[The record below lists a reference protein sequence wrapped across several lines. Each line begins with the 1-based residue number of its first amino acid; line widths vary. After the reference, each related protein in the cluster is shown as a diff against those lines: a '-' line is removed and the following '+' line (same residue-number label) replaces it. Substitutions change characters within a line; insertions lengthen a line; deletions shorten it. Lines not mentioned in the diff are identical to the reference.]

1 MAWRDRSAH
10 VRLPHA
16 GCEVAGPRSST
27 TFSWRHATG
36 AAHTHVATK
45 LPDGVGD
52 QPAFIGRRNHAITRD
67 LEGTFRRM
75 KKIFLTLFQI
85 AVTVGMLIWVFH
97 DPNQRAKMAEALRTA
112 DYRWVGAGIFAYVLV
127 EVFAAF
133 RWQILL
139 RVQKI
144 RLSFPRVAGLFFI
157 GMFYNQF
164 LPGGTGG
171 DIIKSY
177 LLLKETPDK
186 KAGAL
191 LAVVFDRLIGLV
203 ALVAI
208 TVTLVSL
215 RFDILSNSP
224 ETRRLLWVLLFL
236 LGTSVTA
243 LLTSFIISG
252 FNLFHWLPHKFP
264 GREKLIEV
272 SAAYH
277 LYARHWVATFLAFG
291 ASLGAHLATF
301 TTFLCVAYAFD
312 VPSAFPEGVKVLD
325 FFAVLPIER
334 TITALPISF
343 AGLGLRE
350 QILQVM
356 LHNVCH
362 ASVAVSKLI
371 GTMGFLIIF
380 FCCVPGGVVYFFYKP
395 SGETRHVRMREMQ
408 TEMATLEH
416 EISESE

>member
-1 MAWRDRSAH
+1 MAWNNRSAH
-10 VRLPHA
+10 NRLPHA
-16 GCEVAGPRSST
+16 GCEMARTRPSAAFPR
-27 TFSWRHATG
+27 RHEIGTAHPN
-36 AAHTHVATK
+36 AAAK
-45 LPDGVGD
+45 LPDCLGA
-52 QPAFIGRRNHAITRD
+52 QPAVISGRDRAVTRD
-67 LEGTFRRM
+67 LERTLRPM
-75 KKIFLTLFQI
+75 KKILITVLQI

-97 DPNQRAKMAEALRTA
+97 DPNQRAKMVEALRTA
-112 DYRWVGAGIFAYVLV
+112 DYRWVGAGILSYGLV

-144 RLSFPRVAGLFFI
+144 RLSFPRVAGLFLI

-177 LLLKETPDK
+177 LLLKETSDK

-208 TVTLVSL
+208 TVILVSL
-215 RFDILSNSP
+215 RFDILSQSP
-224 ETRRLLWVLLFL
+224 ETRRLLWILLFL
-236 LGTSVTA
+236 LGSSITA

-252 FNLFHWLPHKFP
+252 FNLFHWLPHRFP

-277 LYARHWVATFLAFG
+277 LYARHWIATFLAFG

-301 TTFLCVAYAFD
+301 TTFLCVAYAFN
-312 VPSAFPEGVKVLD
+312 VPSAFPEGVKVVD

-334 TITALPISF
+334 TITALP
-343 AGLGLRE
+343 
-350 QILQVM
+350 
-356 LHNVCH
+356 
-362 ASVAVSKLI
+362 
-371 GTMGFLIIF
+371 
-380 FCCVPGGVVYFFYKP
+380 
-395 SGETRHVRMREMQ
+395 
-408 TEMATLEH
+408 
-416 EISESE
+416 